1 MPGTS
6 GPTHMYPDRETTQ
19 YQLAIPSDDWAAWK
33 RTVPRTVPLYE
44 RLFRLIQED
53 TLPEDAYDESDLQL
67 WSLKFQRVEQRV
79 TNAEA
84 ALEADDTDRAKEE
97 LAAIRDIATGMFD

>member
-1 MPGTS
+1 MDGTS
-6 GPTHMYPDRETTQ
+6 GPGHMFADRETTQ
-19 YQLAIPSDDWAAWK
+19 YQVAIPTADWEAWK

-44 RLFRLIQED
+44 RLYRLIQED
-53 TLPEDAYDESDLQL
+53 TLPEDAYDQSDLQL

-84 ALEADDTDRAKEE
+84 ALDSDDTERAREE
-97 LAAIRDIATGMFD
+97 LAAIREIATGMFD